1 MVPCAPSGLTDPGGR
16 LGMSVIADSAQFS
29 VATTELADATT
40 TSLSSQNGRRAA
52 LEFDITIT

>member
-29 VATTELADATT
+29 VATTELADAAATT
-40 TSLSSQNGRRAA
+40 RGNQNGRRAA